1 MLNQN
6 SKLEDMEKVES
17 TPIIQMFTHEE
28 EMLLDLMAK
37 IIVNTT
43 LRELYEQ
50 KRNKISEIQQ

>member
-1 MLNQN
+1 
-6 SKLEDMEKVES
+6 MEKVES